1 MKTSLISLCIFFIF
15 NLGQAQVKKLEEGQN
30 PGIGNLDELEW
41 LVGYWEGEV
50 FGGDAE
56 EVWMPAVDGHMIG
69 TFRFW
74 SEGKLVFSEFMNLV
88 QEGDSFTLKLRHYN
102 PDLSAWE
109 EEGEWTEFRLVE
121 TGPNS
126 VWFDGLTMI
135 RKGDVI
141 QLHLALTENGK
152 EMTES
157 FTYQKGQF

>member
-1 MKTSLISLCIFFIF
+1 
-15 NLGQAQVKKLEEGQN
+15 
-30 PGIGNLDELEW
+30 
-41 LVGYWEGEV
+41 
-50 FGGDAE
+50 
-56 EVWMPAVDGHMIG
+56 MPAVDGHMIG

-88 QEGDSFTLKLRHYN
+88 QEGNSFTLKLRHYN

-135 RKGDVI
+135 REGDVI
-141 QLHLALTENGK
+141 QLHLALTEKGK